1 MIHAQ
6 LYHAGQEV
14 VISRRAAEA
23 VLRGA
28 HVFVPGALANP
39 TLPLVWDKSLSA
51 CCVVITTQLLAFQI
65 HPLPLRQH
73 QNDVVYFSHVKVHC
87 RSGGLQPKFA

>member
-1 MIHAQ
+1 MTHAQ

-39 TLPLVWDKSLSA
+39 VVPLVWHKNFLPVVCSPQMYTFSRQVLLPSLA
-51 CCVVITTQLLAFQI
+51 KRCCLFL
-65 HPLPLRQH
+65 
-73 QNDVVYFSHVKVHC
+73 
-87 RSGGLQPKFA
+87 